1 MADTS
6 AHGPFGIWQAPDPF
20 LLDAGASGE
29 LLVARI
35 RLLLTLIILAIPVQ
49 SLLSE
54 PGLREHFVGVAATLG
69 AVAFA
74 AFLLWLV
81 RRELYRPWLGFLT
94 SSVDV
99 TIVSATLAA
108 YLLLGEPHIAVNS
121 RVVYQAYF
129 IALGATCL
137 RYDTRIC
144 LMAAGLAVVQY
155 AAIVVVAATGWEL
168 NDAAQWAP
176 FRYGM
181 FSWADQLSRVIM
193 LGVAGVLSTA
203 VVWRIARLRHLSV
216 MDRLTGLPN
225 RGYLDARFGAE
236 VARALRHGRPLA
248 MAMVDVDHFKRFN
261 DSFGHAAGDVGL
273 KVAAGTIRRALRASD
288 IVARYGGEE
297 FVVVLPETGAD
308 AAMEKLE
315 AIRLAIANTIIPIPR
330 QTTAVTLTVSAGVAV
345 LGADGEDVHALL
357 DRADERLF
365 QAKKAGRNRV
375 VGPDDSPTP
384 VGVLGRGPRS
394 AA

>member
-1 MADTS
+1 MAEPRS
-6 AHGPFGIWQAPDPF
+6 HGPFGIWQAPDPF

-121 RVVYQAYF
+121 RVVYPAYF

-144 LMAAGLAVVQY
+144 LLATGLAMAQY
-155 AAIVVVAATGWEL
+155 AAVVVAAATGWEL

-181 FSWADQLSRVIM
+181 VSWADQLSRVIL
-193 LGVAGVLSTA
+193 LGAAGVLSTS

-261 DSFGHAAGDVGL
+261 DNFGHAAGDVGL
-273 KVAAGTIRRALRASD
+273 KVVAATVRRALRASD

-297 FVVVLPETGAD
+297 FVVVLPETGVD

-345 LGADGEDVHALL
+345 LGGDGGDVHALL

-365 QAKKAGRNRV
+365 RAKNAGRNRV
-375 VGPDDSPTP
+375 VGPDDAPTP
-384 VGVLGRGPRS
+384 VGVLGRGGRP

>member
-1 MADTS
+1 MAEPS
-6 AHGPFGIWQAPDPF
+6 ARGPLGIWQVPDPF

-35 RLLLTLIILAIPVQ
+35 RLLLALIILVIPVQ
-49 SLLSE
+49 SLISE
-54 PGLREHFVGVAATLG
+54 PGLTEHLVGVAAAL
-69 AVAFA
+69 AVVAFA

-81 RRELYRPWLGFLT
+81 RRELLRPWLGFLT
-94 SSVDV
+94 SSMDV
-99 TIVSATLAA
+99 TFVSATLAA
-108 YLLLGEPHIAVNS
+108 YLLLDQPHISVNS
-121 RVVYQAYF
+121 RVIYQAYF
-129 IALGATCL
+129 LALGATCL

-144 LMAAGLAVVQY
+144 LLATGLAMAQY
-155 AAIVVVAATGWEL
+155 GAIIVAAATGWEL
-168 NDAAQWAP
+168 NDAARWAP
-176 FRYGM
+176 FPYGM
-181 FSWADQLSRVIM
+181 FSWADQVSRLIM
-193 LGVAGVLSTA
+193 LGAAGVLATA
-203 VVWRIARLRHLSV
+203 VVWRIAGLRHLSV

-261 DSFGHAAGDVGL
+261 DGFGHAAGDVGL
-273 KVAAGTIRRALRASD
+273 RMVAATIRRALRASD
-288 IVARYGGEE
+288 IVARYGGDE
-297 FVVVLPETGAD
+297 FVVVLPETGVGS
-308 AAMEKLE
+308 AMEKLE
-315 AIRLAIANTIIPIPR
+315 AIRLAIGNTILPIPR

-365 QAKKAGRNRV
+365 RAKKAGRNRV

-384 VGVLGRGPRS
+384 VGVLGRGPRP

>member
-1 MADTS
+1 MPEAR
-6 AHGPFGIWQAPDPF
+6 GRVPLGLWQVPDPF

-49 SLLSE
+49 SLLRE
-54 PGLREHFVGVAATLG
+54 PGLREHFVGIAATLS

-81 RRELYRPWLGFLT
+81 RRELHRPWLGLLT
-94 SSVDV
+94 SSLDV

-121 RVVYQAYF
+121 RVVYPAYF

-137 RYDTRIC
+137 RYDTRVC
-144 LMAAGLAVVQY
+144 LLASGLAMAQY
-155 AAIVVVAATGWEL
+155 AAIVLLAAAGRDL
-168 NDAAQWAP
+168 NDPAAWAP

-181 FSWADQLSRVIM
+181 FSWADQLSRIIM
-193 LGVAGVLSTA
+193 LGAAGVLSTA

-216 MDRLTGLPN
+216 VDRLTGLPN
-225 RGYLDARFGAE
+225 RGYLDARFAAE

-273 KVAAGTIRRALRASD
+273 KVVTATIRRALRSSD

-297 FVVVLPETGAD
+297 FVVILPETAVA

-315 AIRLAIANTIIPIPR
+315 AIRLAIANTIIPLPR

-345 LGADGEDVHALL
+345 LGPDGEDVHSLL

-365 QAKKAGRNRV
+365 RAKHAGRNRV
-375 VGPDDSPTP
+375 VGPDEQD
-384 VGVLGRGPRS
+384 G
-394 AA
+394 

>member
-1 MADTS
+1 MADPPPR
-6 AHGPFGIWQAPDPF
+6 GPLALWQAPDPF

-35 RLLLTLIILAIPVQ
+35 RLLLTLIVLAIPVQ

-54 PGLREHFVGVAATLG
+54 PGLREHFVGVAATLS

-74 AFLLWLV
+74 ALLLWLV

-94 SSVDV
+94 SSLDV
-99 TIVSATLAA
+99 TIVSATLGV

-121 RVVYQAYF
+121 RVVYQVYF
-129 IALGATCL
+129 LALGATCL
-137 RYDTRIC
+137 RYDTRITI
-144 LMAAGLAVVQY
+144 LATGLAVAQY
-155 AAIVVVAATGWEL
+155 GTIVLLAAAGRDL
-168 NDAAQWAP
+168 NDPAAWAP

-181 FSWADQLSRVIM
+181 FSWADQLSRLIM
-193 LGVAGVLSTA
+193 LGAAGVLSTA

-216 MDRLTGLPN
+216 VDRLTGLPN
-225 RGYLDARFGAE
+225 RGYLDARFAAE
-236 VARALRHGRPLA
+236 VARALRHQRPLA

-261 DSFGHAAGDVGL
+261 DGFGHAAGDVGL
-273 KVAAGTIRRALRASD
+273 KVVTATIRRALRSSD

-297 FVVVLPETGAD
+297 FVVVLPETGTG

-315 AIRLAIANTIIPIPR
+315 AIRLAIANTIIPLPR

-345 LGADGEDVHALL
+345 LGADGEDMHTLL

-365 QAKKAGRNRV
+365 RAKNAGRNRV
-375 VGPDDSPTP
+375 VGPDDAPTP
-384 VGVLGRGPRS
+384 VGVMGRGPRT